1 VVVVIRGKGPRRDAG
16 RRGHGGPRQ
25 LGPQPREVG
34 DDDIRQHTGPRVVIR
49 RWTRAG
55 TPTGSDVLVND
66 VRINGRRYVT
76 TAGASRSAARA
87 IEAART
93 TGGHRP

>member
-1 VVVVIRGKGPRRDAG
+1 MPT
-16 RRGHGGPRQ
+16 
-25 LGPQPREVG
+25 QPREVG
-34 DDDIRQHTGPRVVIR
+34 DDEIRQHTGPRVVIR

>member
-1 VVVVIRGKGPRRDAG
+1 VVVVIRGKGPRRDVG
-16 RRGHGGPRQ
+16 RRGHG
-25 LGPQPREVG
+25 
-34 DDDIRQHTGPRVVIR
+34 DDEIRQHTGPRVVIR

-93 TGGHRP
+93 TGGHRR

>member
-25 LGPQPREVG
+25 LGPRG
-34 DDDIRQHTGPRVVIR
+34 VIR

-93 TGGHRP
+93 TGGHRR